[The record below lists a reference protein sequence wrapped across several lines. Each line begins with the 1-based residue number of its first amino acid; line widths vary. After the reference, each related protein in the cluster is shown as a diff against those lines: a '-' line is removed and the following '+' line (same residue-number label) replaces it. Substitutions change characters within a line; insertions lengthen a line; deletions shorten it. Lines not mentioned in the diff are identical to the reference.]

1 MIREGYAFVLP
12 TLGISLIL
20 FSAWAASSHLI
31 LLPFAGIAFFL
42 LLFLIFFFRDP
53 ERKAPAGENL
63 ILSSADGKIILVKP
77 FQNVEFVGGQGT
89 LVSVFMSVFDVHVNR
104 APISGK
110 VEYFKYNP
118 GKFFPAFKNK
128 ASSENE
134 QTELGIE
141 NAHGRVII
149 KQIAGIIARRIVC
162 KVRQGDR
169 LRAGQRLG
177 MIKFGSRV
185 DHLLPE
191 NVEIRVKPGQKVR
204 AGETVIGV
212 FKK

>member
-31 LLPFAGIAFFL
+31 LLPFAGIAFL
-42 LLFLIFFFRDP
+42 LLFFLIFFFRDP
-53 ERKAPAGENL
+53 ERKAPEAGNL
-63 ILSSADGKIILVKP
+63 VLSSADGKVISIKP
-77 FQNVEFVGGQGT
+77 FGSAEFVDGGGT

-104 APISGK
+104 APISGE
-110 VEYFKYNP
+110 VEHFKYNP
-118 GKFFPAFKNK
+118 GRFFPAFQDK

-134 QTELGIE
+134 QTELGFQ
-141 NAHGRVII
+141 NAHGRVMIR
-149 KQIAGIIARRIVC
+149 QIAGIIARRIVC

-169 LRAGQRLG
+169 LRAGQRFGL
-177 MIKFGSRV
+177 IKFGSRV

>member
-1 MIREGYAFVLP
+1 MIREGYALVLP

-31 LLPFAGIAFFL
+31 LLPFAGIAFLL

-63 ILSSADGKIILVKP
+63 ILSSADGKIISVKP

-118 GKFFPAFKNK
+118 GKFFPAFKDK

-162 KVRQGDR
+162 KVRPGDK
-169 LRAGQRLG
+169 LSAGQRLG
-177 MIKFGSRV
+177 IIKFGSRV

>member
-1 MIREGYAFVLP
+1 MTREGFTFVLP

-63 ILSSADGKIILVKP
+63 ILSSADGKIISVKP

-118 GKFFPAFKNK
+118 GKFFPAFKDK

-162 KVRQGDR
+162 KARPGDK
-169 LRAGQRLG
+169 LSAGQRLG

-204 AGETVIGV
+204 AGETVMGV